1 MYEIFIA
8 YTTIIFY
15 LFIIH
20 RTKRARFGV
29 KVFFSCP
36 GADKFQG
43 YSYDFELYYGQDS
56 NFAVPD
62 GLPDNLSISERIVIR
77 LLQGHLD
84 QGVQVITDQW

>member
-1 MYEIFIA
+1 MYKIFIA
-8 YTTIIFY
+8 YRTILLYIF
-15 LFIIH
+15 FIH
-20 RTKRARFGV
+20 RSKCARFGM